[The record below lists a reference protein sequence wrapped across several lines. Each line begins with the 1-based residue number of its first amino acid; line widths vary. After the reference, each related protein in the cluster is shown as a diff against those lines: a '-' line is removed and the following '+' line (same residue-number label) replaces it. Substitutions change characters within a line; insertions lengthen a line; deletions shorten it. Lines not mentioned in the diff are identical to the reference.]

1 MDIRLRKH
9 AADKRQGMTLS
20 EVQEFLIDA
29 ATPGIPADA
38 RPDAYVGWRAQIQR
52 LEINARFVERLDAEE
67 QDE

>member
-9 AADKRQGMTLS
+9 AADKRRGMTLS

-29 ATPGIPADA
+29 ATQGIPSDA

-52 LEINARFVERLDAEE
+52 LEINARFVERPDAEE